1 MLFFFARHGFSV
13 FPMLPIQ
20 ESTLIEGCAP
30 TYIYDEEMT
39 VIPRMRQTNKRFMDT
54 RLLKES
60 VLINMDKLQKVFH
73 QSLKTAALNLGICAT
88 VLKRYCA

>member
-1 MLFFFARHGFSV
+1 
-13 FPMLPIQ
+13 MLPIQ